1 MKHIFRSFVLAA
13 VTALVLNAHSTAH
26 ASVIASNPS
35 IPDSS
40 APTASEGG
48 NFYVTLSSA
57 PLTNVITYVD
67 LYGPSGQTAS
77 IDFTVN
83 DGSGLIPSATVLG
96 IESSLGSFS
105 EYRFNLP
112 SYMTAFS
119 ASVVY
124 PFELRNIV
132 DGVFYTGGSNVPF
145 LSNNSSVLVGV
156 VPADPSDTRVYDG
169 PTYQFTIGNSESSP
183 SSVPEIDPAS
193 FGSVAALL
201 TGALGLIEQR
211 RRRRGSAIAL
221 AA

>member
-13 VTALVLNAHSTAH
+13 VAALVLNAHAAAH
-26 ASVIASNPS
+26 ASVIATNPS
-35 IPDSS
+35 ILDPS

-67 LYGPSGQTAS
+67 LYGPSGQTSS
-77 IDFTVN
+77 IDFNVG
-83 DGSGLIPSATVLG
+83 GSGASSTTVLG

-112 SYMTAFS
+112 SEMTAFS
-119 ASVVY
+119 ASGFYSFEIRNVVG
-124 PFELRNIV
+124 
-132 DGVFYTGGSNVPF
+132 GVFYTGGSNVPF

-156 VPADPSDTRVYDG
+156 QPSDPSDIRVYDG
-169 PTYQFTIGNSESSP
+169 PFYQFTIGNNESAP
-183 SSVPEIDPAS
+183 SSVPEIDPATG
-193 FGSVAALL
+193 GSALSLVAGVLAM
-201 TGALGLIEQR
+201 IEQR

-221 AA
+221 TV